1 VNETQPNAS
10 SITQPRVNVLRG
22 SQAGLLGRTQERLLL
37 AGLLKAAQS
46 GHGGSM
52 VLRGGIGVG
61 KSALLEDI
69 AQGADNFRVSRVC
82 CVPSEREVAF
92 SGLQQFCAPLMAAL
106 AELPAPQRNALSTA
120 LGLADDPPLDHF
132 LVGMAVLGLVS
143 ESVRRKPTIWIVDDA
158 QWLDRESR
166 NAIGFA
172 GRRLSESSAL
182 LLIAT
187 RDESEVDDELDGF
200 QEVRLSGLG
209 ASDASKLFN
218 SVVMGPIDP
227 AVRDRILAESRGN
240 PLALL
245 ELPKA
250 WTTAEFVEGL
260 SEPIWG
266 SVADQ
271 LEQGYARQ
279 IRDLPLCTQT
289 FLALAAAETT
299 GDATLLQRAAIT
311 LELDWAVA
319 APAERA
325 GLVDLGPLV
334 CFSHPLARAAAYRV
348 AALQTRL
355 QVHRALAEV
364 TDPIRNGDRR
374 AWHRANSTLVH
385 DEAIAGELEQS
396 AGTAQARGGLPAAAA
411 LLERSAL
418 LTPHGGERADRTLAA
433 ATAQRDAGALDPALR
448 LLLAVSSGPASGLRD
463 VLTDRLR
470 GRLASDQH
478 RHATAAEVLLYAA
491 QSLERVNP
499 LLARETHLEALLSA
513 VEASGPRGSE
523 FLIKA
528 AEAAISALAGQTEH
542 SGVND
547 ILLASLALRVT
558 EGHEV
563 AATLLKRAL
572 VDLRDRDG
580 DVDRT
585 EPTSWATRTRAAEII
600 AIEAWDIETGVLMA
614 ERGIATAKASGAAV
628 HLQAALSSL
637 ATHLV
642 LAGELRSASALVR
655 EERVLSRRTG
665 VSSITRA
672 ELLLAAYR
680 GDTTTA
686 SLKMRPNADP
696 TALDEHGQNVA
707 FAQYASSVLHNGAG
721 CHAEALI
728 SARDVFDWHPLGYET
743 LAAAELAEAASRT
756 GETAVLRHVRGWM
769 SARASATP
777 TRWSLGIAARVEAL
791 ESDGEAAEFSY
802 RASIEHLKKT
812 RLRAEL
818 GRSHLLYGEWLRR
831 NGQRGKARD
840 QLSIALETLNEIG
853 ASGFAERAHRELA
866 AVTNRRMR
874 RYVDAPEIG
883 LTSQETRIAQLVQQG
898 LTNPEIGARLFLSPR
913 TIEWHLRNIF
923 GKFGISSRRELR
935 VKNLDANI

>member
-1 VNETQPNAS
+1 VNEAQPDAS
-10 SITQPRVNVLRG
+10 STAELGMNVLGR
-22 SQAGLLGRTQERLLL
+22 SQPGLLGRRQEHLLL
-37 AGLLKAAQS
+37 TALVKAAQS

-52 VLRGGIGVG
+52 VLRGDIGVG
-61 KSALLEDI
+61 KSALLEEVTGE
-69 AQGADNFRVSRVC
+69 AGNFRVSRFC
-82 CVPSEREVAF
+82 CAPSERDVAF
-92 SGLQQFCAPLMAAL
+92 SALQQFCAPLTATL
-106 AELPAPQRNALSTA
+106 AELPLAQRNALSAA
-120 LGLADDPPLDHF
+120 LGLADDPPLDQF
-132 LVGMAVLGLVS
+132 LVGMAVLGLVR
-143 ESVRRKPTIWIVDDA
+143 ESARRKPTLWIVDDA

-172 GRRLSESSAL
+172 GRRLRGSAAVL
-182 LLIAT
+182 LVAT
-187 RDESEVDDELDGF
+187 RDESEGDDDFDGF
-200 QEVRLSGLG
+200 EEVRLTGLG
-209 ASDASKLFN
+209 ASDASTLFD

-227 AVRDRILAESRGN
+227 AVRNRILAESRGN

-245 ELPKA
+245 ELPKT

-260 SEPIWG
+260 SEPTWG

-279 IRDLPLCTQT
+279 IRDLPYCTQT
-289 FLALAAAETT
+289 FLTLAAAETT
-299 GDATLLQRAAIT
+299 GDAALVQRAAIT

-319 APAERA
+319 APAERV

-334 CFSHPLARAAAYRV
+334 RFSHPLARAAAYRV
-348 AALQTRL
+348 ATLQTRL
-355 QVHRALAEV
+355 QVHRALAEM
-364 TDPIRNGDRR
+364 TDPGLNADRR
-374 AWHRANSTLVH
+374 AWHRANSTVVH
-385 DEAIAGELEQS
+385 DETIASELERS
-396 AGTAQARGGLPAAAA
+396 AGQAQARSGLPAAAA

-433 ATAQRDAGALDPALR
+433 ASAQREAGALDPALR

-491 QSLERVNP
+491 QSLEGVNP

-513 VEASGPRGSE
+513 VEASGPRGNE

-528 AEAAISALAGQTEH
+528 AEAAISALASRTEH
-542 SGVND
+542 VGVND
-547 ILLASLALRVT
+547 LLLAALALRVT
-558 EGHEV
+558 EGHET
-563 AATLLKRAL
+563 AATLLRRAL
-572 VDLRDRDG
+572 VDLRDGDG

-585 EPTSWATRTRAAEII
+585 EPTSWATRTRSAEII
-600 AIEAWDIETGVLMA
+600 AIETWDLETGILMA
-614 ERGIATAKASGAAV
+614 ERGIAAAKASGAAV
-628 HLQAALSSL
+628 HLQAALSGL

-642 LAGELRSASALVR
+642 LAGELRSASALVK
-655 EERVLSRRTG
+655 EEMVLSRRTG
-665 VSSITRA
+665 VSSTARA

-680 GDTTTA
+680 GDTTSS
-686 SLKMRPNADP
+686 SLNMRAKAEP
-696 TALDEHGQNVA
+696 TAIDEQGQSVA
-707 FAQYASSVLHNGAG
+707 FARYASSVLHNGIG
-721 CHAEALI
+721 CHAEALQ
-728 SARDVFDWHPLGYET
+728 SARDVFEWHPLGYET

-756 GETAVLRHVRGWM
+756 GETAVLHHVRGWM
-769 SARASATP
+769 SARAAATP

-791 ESDGEAAEFSY
+791 ESEGDAAEFSY
-802 RASIEHLKKT
+802 RASIEHLKRT
-812 RLRAEL
+812 CLRSEL

-831 NGQRGKARD
+831 NGHRGKARH
-840 QLSIALETLNEIG
+840 QLSVALETLNEIG

-866 AVTNRRMR
+866 AATNRRMR
-874 RYVDAPEIG
+874 RYVDAPELG
-883 LTSQETRIAQLVQQG
+883 LTSQEMRIAQLVQQG

-935 VKNLDANI
+935 VKNLDTNV